1 MSSAPDPVHALRRND
16 AADRYEAALDG
27 HHAVVIYT
35 RAGDR
40 NTLVHTIVPPALEGR
55 GVGNA
60 LVRYALDAARAQG
73 WRVVPECPFVHAYR
87 RRHPADLAFVPPDA
101 RVAIAPG
108 AGPGD
113 AGLPT

>member
-1 MSSAPDPVHALRRND
+1 
-16 AADRYEAALDG
+16 
-27 HHAVVIYT
+27 VIYT

-40 NTLVHTIVPPALEGR
+40 ITLVHTIVPPALEGR
-55 GVGNA
+55 GVGSA

-73 WRVVPECPFVHAYR
+73 WRVVPECPFVRAYR
-87 RRHPADLAFVPPDA
+87 RRHPDDLAFVPPDA